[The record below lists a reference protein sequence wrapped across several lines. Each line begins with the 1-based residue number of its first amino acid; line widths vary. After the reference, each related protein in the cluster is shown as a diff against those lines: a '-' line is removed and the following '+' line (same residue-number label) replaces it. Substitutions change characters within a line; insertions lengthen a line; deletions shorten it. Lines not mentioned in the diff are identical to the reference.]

1 MLKFTQRLLLIKII
15 TLSCAVMF
23 VFILYMFYIYNET
36 LFTHTLE
43 VYYLSTSSLN
53 IAYASYVIISFAFP
67 EIKDYL

>member
-1 MLKFTQRLLLIKII
+1 M
-15 TLSCAVMF
+15 CGYVC
-23 VFILYMFYIYNET
+23 FYIIYVLYLKLET

-53 IAYASYVIISFAFP
+53 IAYASYAIISFAFP